1 MKKGFRIFAAV
12 AVLCLLAV
20 TLWCGLTIETED
32 WVVASS
38 RLPKEFDGLR
48 VTLLTDVHGSKR
60 KDALLKAVE
69 TSEPDIIAVS
79 GDLVDEFTDLS
90 MLEPLL
96 TGLRDIAPVY
106 YVTGNHEWVR
116 EDTEELLV
124 HIEQCGATVL
134 RNERLLLTRDG
145 QSITLVGIE
154 DKNAYA
160 DMATP
165 KEVMEQA
172 DGFTLVLHHRN
183 DEPELWAQLGADVV
197 LTGHGHGGI
206 VRLPFVGGLFDVDRT
221 LFPEYDEGVYETDNS
236 VMVVS
241 RGAGGVR
248 LWNRPHIPTIVLKHK

>member
-1 MKKGFRIFAAV
+1 MKKVYRIVAAV
-12 AVLCLLAV
+12 VLFLLAV

-32 WVVASS
+32 WTVASS

-48 VTLLTDVHGSKR
+48 VTLLTDVHGSR
-60 KDALLKAVE
+60 RTDALLKAVGN
-69 TSEPDIIAVS
+69 SKPDIIAIS
-79 GDLVDEFTDLS
+79 GDLVDEFMGLS

-96 TGLRDIAPVY
+96 TGLVKLAPVY

-116 EDTEELLV
+116 SDTEQV
-124 HIEQCGATVL
+124 IARMEQCGVTVL
-134 RNERLLLTRDG
+134 RNEHLLLTRDG

-165 KEVMEQA
+165 EEVMAQT

-183 DEPELWAQLGADVV
+183 DEPELWAELGADVV

-206 VRLPFVGGLFDVDRT
+206 IRLPFIGGLFDADRS
-221 LFPEYDEGVYETDNS
+221 LFPEYDEGLYETDGS

-248 LWNRPHIPTIVLKHK
+248 LWNRPHVPTVVLRYK